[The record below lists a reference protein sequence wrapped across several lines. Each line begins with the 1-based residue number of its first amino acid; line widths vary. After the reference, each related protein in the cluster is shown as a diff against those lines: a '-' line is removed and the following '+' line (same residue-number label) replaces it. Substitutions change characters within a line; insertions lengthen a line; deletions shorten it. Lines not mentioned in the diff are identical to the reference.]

1 MIGAG
6 YKTNNRTRIM
16 DFLENNKDKTV
27 SVSDIQRHL
36 DASDNHVNITTIY
49 RYLDKLEQGG
59 QLIKVASKDD
69 GKSTYQLTNRDHH
82 CGEHLHLKCVK
93 CGKLIHLDCGFMDE
107 ITHHVFEDHGF
118 SIQCENSIICGV
130 CQECAVAK

>member
-1 MIGAG
+1 MANVE

-16 DFLENNKDKTV
+16 DFLIENQEKTV
-27 SVSDIQRHL
+27 SVGDIQTHL
-36 DASDNHVNITTIY
+36 EKSNNPVNVTTIY
-49 RYLDKLEQGG
+49 RYLDKLEKGG
-59 QLIKVASKDD
+59 ELIKIVAKDN
-69 GKSTYQLTNRDHH
+69 GQSTYQLTQRNHK

-107 ITHHVFEDHGF
+107 ISHHIFDDHGF

-130 CQECAVAK
+130 CNECR